1 MTNMEWG
8 LAYLPENTEYGTAWK
23 WGSRQAAKSLNANMG
38 IYISAETEHPEYAVA
53 MIDYQYSDEMVN
65 LMNWGVEGET
75 YTETDGTKT
84 FADDILNDATPATKS
99 AEYGLT
105 SSSVCRTGI
114 PFNPLDF
121 NAMLEVACNPEPWW
135 NAEKGYYEGKYW
147 VESDANG
154 GEDSV
159 SPYDRAPVTYLTAE
173 ESSVK
178 AELGYGGTCETRVKE
193 LALQFITGENDI
205 NDDDAW
211 EDYIDD
217 IKSQTDE
224 DFDEIIE
231 TLNEK
236 TVK

>member
-1 MTNMEWG
+1 MEWG

-75 YTETDGTKT
+75 YTETDETKT
-84 FADDILNDATPATKS
+84 FVDDILNDATPATKS

-135 NAEKGYYEGKYW
+135 NAAK
-147 VESDANG
+147 
-154 GEDSV
+154 
-159 SPYDRAPVTYLTAE
+159 RL
-173 ESSVK
+173 
-178 AELGYGGTCETRVKE
+178 L
-193 LALQFITGENDI
+193 
-205 NDDDAW
+205 
-211 EDYIDD
+211 
-217 IKSQTDE
+217 
-224 DFDEIIE
+224 
-231 TLNEK
+231 
-236 TVK
+236 